1 MGNLISSESEFN
13 YIVNNLTQKLENIF
27 SMLID
32 IKKYIMLDSNKEEV
46 TNITNINI
54 VMNEIDT
61 DGFTWDN
68 YELKNIEE

>member
-13 YIVNNLTQKLENIF
+13 YIVNNLSEKLDNIYI
-27 SMLID
+27 MLID

-54 VMNEIDT
+54 IMNDIDQNGFIWDDYEI
-61 DGFTWDN
+61 N
-68 YELKNIEE
+68 NIEE